1 MMYEVRCPQC
11 TVSFPPDTR
20 SCFYCGTRLRA
31 DARHGDLGGLFESE
45 PQRRSSVPFRATV
58 TLLWVL
64 LGVAVTLYRACAGPS

>member
-1 MMYEVRCPQC
+1 MPYEIRCAQC
-11 TVSFPPDTR
+11 AVSFPPETK
-20 SCFYCGTRLRA
+20 SCFYCGMRLSA
-31 DARHGDLGGLFESE
+31 DPRQGDVGGLFDSE